1 MEFSMNT
8 KRRTVTWKNLMLMSM
23 LFITSTVFSQTQAE
37 MLKDEKKID
46 KCWKVYNN
54 KSRTKGVEK
63 LEKYMDD
70 QVFSSNYAYNSI
82 VEMKYKT
89 YKSLMDIFGGEDAI
103 SVTVEGEDSDS
114 FSNTFQTEIM
124 GLFKTNF
131 VNVCR
136 ESTLRA
142 TSSYGD
148 KYLSRIMIDFKPDS
162 LVGEKAK
169 SYFDEGKQFFV
180 DDDFELADMNFRKAI
195 VEDPAYYEA
204 HLFIGYNFWL
214 QEKYDSAL
222 VYFSAGKELQPNLL
236 SIRLHVIDAL
246 IEQGL
251 FYRAKKECLEA
262 LTVYPGY
269 NVKTTLNGILSKE
282 NKVLDQHR
290 ILRTFY
296 PNDIADE
303 DQSSLEGLPLWEDY
317 RAAKEDVRK
326 YCNDDGIIEENGEF
340 EDRYL
345 EVYSY
350 RKMLEAHPNDLSSD
364 LHFADKM
371 REEGF
376 LEPYVLVCLFHYDF
390 YEQFKYYMSSEENR
404 AKTIEFY
411 EKYIIVSYNN

>member
-8 KRRTVTWKNLMLMSM
+8 KKRTVTWKNLMLMSL
-23 LFITSTVFSQTQAE
+23 LFITSPAFSQTQAE
-37 MLKDEKKID
+37 MLKDEKMVD
-46 KCWKVYNN
+46 KCWKVYNK
-54 KSRTKGVEK
+54 KSRSKGVEK
-63 LEKYMDD
+63 LEKYMDG
-70 QVFSSNYAYNSI
+70 QVFNSNYAYNSI

-89 YKSLMDIFGGEDAI
+89 YKTLMDLFEDEDAINVLVDGESSDSINDSFQTELMDIFR
-103 SVTVEGEDSDS
+103 S
-114 FSNTFQTEIM
+114 
-124 GLFKTNF
+124 NF

-148 KYLSRIMIDFKPDS
+148 KYLNRVMIDFKPDS

-180 DDDFELADMNFRKAI
+180 DDDYELADINFRKSI
-195 VEDPAYYEA
+195 VEEPTYYDA
-204 HLFIGYNFWL
+204 HLYIGFNFWL

-236 SIRLHVIDAL
+236 TIRLYVIDAL

-269 NVKTTLNGILSKE
+269 HVKVTLNSILAKE
-282 NKVLDQHR
+282 NKVLEQHR

-296 PNDIADE
+296 PNDISND
-303 DQSSLEGLPLWEDY
+303 DQPSLEGLPLWEDY

-326 YCNDDGIIEENGEF
+326 YCNDDGIIEPNGEF
-340 EDRYL
+340 TDRYL

-376 LEPYVLVCLFHYDF
+376 LEPYVLVCLFHYDI
-390 YEQFKYYMSSEENR
+390 YEQFKDYMSDEANR

-411 EKYIIVSYNN
+411 EKYIIVSYKN

>member
-8 KRRTVTWKNLMLMSM
+8 KKRTVTWKNLMLMSL
-23 LFITSTVFSQTQAE
+23 LFITSPAFSQTQAE
-37 MLKDEKKID
+37 MLKDEKMVD
-46 KCWKVYNN
+46 KCWKVYNK
-54 KSRTKGVEK
+54 KSRSKGVEK
-63 LEKYMDD
+63 LEKYMDG
-70 QVFSSNYAYNSI
+70 QVFNSNYAYNSI

-89 YKSLMDIFGGEDAI
+89 YKTLMDLFEDEDAINVLVDGESSDSINDSFQTELMDIFR
-103 SVTVEGEDSDS
+103 S
-114 FSNTFQTEIM
+114 
-124 GLFKTNF
+124 NF

-148 KYLSRIMIDFKPDS
+148 KYLNRVMIDFKPDS

-180 DDDFELADMNFRKAI
+180 DDDYELADMNFRKSI
-195 VEDPAYYEA
+195 VEEPTYYDA
-204 HLFIGYNFWL
+204 HLYIGFNFWL

-236 SIRLHVIDAL
+236 TIRLYVIDAL

-269 NVKTTLNGILSKE
+269 HVKVTLNSILAKE
-282 NKVLDQHR
+282 NKVLEQHR

-296 PNDIADE
+296 PNDISND
-303 DQSSLEGLPLWEDY
+303 DQPSLEGLPLWEDY

-326 YCNDDGIIEENGEF
+326 YCNDDGIIEPNGEF
-340 EDRYL
+340 TDRYL

-376 LEPYVLVCLFHYDF
+376 LEPYVLVCLFHYDI
-390 YEQFKYYMSSEENR
+390 YEQFKDYMSDEANR
-404 AKTIEFY
+404 VKTIEFY
-411 EKYIIVSYNN
+411 EKYIIVSYKN